1 MMKEILLLVTI
12 LACMSTVYTA
22 TVEEDL
28 AKAWKPDFT
37 KWSFDPSTWNDTLK
51 SRMWKVAA
59 ASGHALNLG
68 CSLPITLAY
77 AFIMFGLVKLS
88 WSLVFSGGLAL
99 HGWRKGNKNF
109 LFLGLGASYALA
121 FGLVPSLL

>member
-1 MMKEILLLVTI
+1 MYVFTE
-12 LACMSTVYTA
+12 AA

-51 SRMWKVAA
+51 ARMWKVASA
-59 ASGHALNLG
+59 AGYSMNIG
-68 CSLPITLAY
+68 CSLPVTLAY
-77 AFIMFGLVKLS
+77 AFLMFGLVKLS
-88 WSLVFSGGLAL
+88 WSIVITASMAL
-99 HGWRKGNKNF
+99 YGWKRGNRNF
-109 LFLGLGASYALA
+109 LFLGLGATYALA